1 MISDNTITLIGNDD
15 AFVRAQIAQ
24 SITNIGV
31 SYTVDGASQVTVEL
45 VDEKLAMWN
54 NNYFAVGNII
64 VFFDGTYQERYM
76 IASHEISNGE
86 GEYFKIKL
94 ELRTEA
100 IQRMKMDKKPQ
111 ALKSTT
117 AYEFAQKVA
126 KKFGLGFMGQQPT
139 GIKTTTIKVKTEKNK
154 ESVYDVLVRSAKDLQ
169 YLCFVM
175 YADLSGLGPKAAVPT
190 LYYGSPNWLLG
201 RWGVEKTE
209 AYTFT
214 TAGGKEEVRPLY
226 YIPLKYPNDEKM
238 NFFLTEVPEMRR
250 SMDSP
255 KESEGSASIWVGDKY
270 EQNVGS
276 AYNIRAGMT
285 VVVYGIKGFD
295 QTAYLITSVAYQYGV
310 PEPVK
315 ISFATLDKISPEDK
329 KKIDKKVSETTVIGG
344 G

>member
-1 MISDNTITLIGNDD
+1 MISDDTIVIIGNDQ
-15 AFVRAQIAQ
+15 ASVRAQIAQ
-24 SITNIGV
+24 SITYIGV

-64 VFFDGTYQERYM
+64 VFFDGTLTERYM

-86 GEYFKIKL
+86 GEHFKIKL

-175 YADLSGLGPKAAVPT
+175 YAIPEGGKTAVPT

-201 RWGVEKTE
+201 RWGIEKTE
-209 AYTFT
+209 EFTF
-214 TAGGKEEVRPLY
+214 AKIGGGTEKRPLFF
-226 YIPLKYPNDEKM
+226 IPLKYPNDEKM

-255 KESEGSASIWVGDKY
+255 KESEGSANIWVGDKY

-295 QTAYLITSVAYQYGV
+295 TTAYLITSVAYQYGV

-315 ISFATLDKISPEDK
+315 ITFATLDKISPEDK

>member
-1 MISDNTITLIGNDD
+1 MISDNTIIIVGNDS
-15 AFVRAQIAQ
+15 AKVRAQIAQ
-24 SITNIGV
+24 SVTNITV
-31 SYTVDGASQVTVEL
+31 SYTVDGASQVTVDL
-45 VDEKLAMWN
+45 VDEKLGMWDN
-54 NNYFAVGNII
+54 GYFAVGNI
-64 VFFDGTYQERYM
+64 VEFFDGTLKEKYM
-76 IASHEISNGE
+76 IASHEVSNGE

-126 KKFGLGFMGQQPT
+126 KEFGLGFMGQQPT

-175 YADLSGLGPKAAVPT
+175 YAIPEGGSTAVPT

-201 RWGVEKTE
+201 RWGIEKTE
-209 AYTFT
+209 AYTFKKV
-214 TAGGKEEVRPLY
+214 GGGTEVRPLF

-238 NFFLTEVPEMRR
+238 NFYLTEIPEMRR

-255 KESEGSASIWVGDKY
+255 KESEGTASIWVGDKY

-295 QTAYLITSVAYQYGV
+295 TTAYLITSVAYQYGQ

-315 ISFATLDKISPEDK
+315 ISFATLDKIAPEDK

>member
-1 MISDNTITLIGNDD
+1 MISDDTITLIGNDD

-24 SITNIGV
+24 SVTSIGV

-45 VDEKLAMWN
+45 VDNKLAMWN

-86 GEYFKIKL
+86 GEHFKIKL

-117 AYEFAQKVA
+117 GYEFAQKVA
-126 KKFGLGFMGQQPT
+126 QKFGLAFIGQQPT

-175 YADLSGLGPKAAVPT
+175 YAIPEGGTTAVPT

-209 AYTFT
+209 AYTFKK
-214 TAGGKEEVRPLY
+214 AGGGTEVRPLY
-226 YIPLKYPNDEKM
+226 YIPLKFPNDPKM

-255 KESEGSASIWVGDKY
+255 KESEGSANIWVGDKY

-295 QTAYLITSVAYQYGV
+295 TTAYLITSVAYQYGV
-310 PEPVK
+310 PEPLK

-329 KKIDKKVSETTVIGG
+329 KKIDQKVSETTVIGG

>member
-1 MISDNTITLIGNDD
+1 MITNKTITIIGHDKFSTV
-15 AFVRAQIAQ
+15 AEIAQ
-24 SITNIGV
+24 SITSITV
-31 SYTVDGASQVTVEL
+31 SYTIDGASQVTVEL
-45 VDEKLAMWN
+45 VDEKLEMWN
-54 NNYFAVGNII
+54 NNYFAVSNI
-64 VFFDGTYQERYM
+64 VLFNDGTMTERYM
-76 IASHEISNGE
+76 IASHEIGNGE
-86 GEYFKIKL
+86 GEHFKIKL

-100 IQRMKMDKKPQ
+100 IQRMKLDKKPQ
-111 ALKSTT
+111 AFKSTT

-126 KKFGLGFMGQQPT
+126 KEFGLAFIGLPPV

-175 YADLSGLGPKAAVPT
+175 YADLSGLGPKAVVPT
-190 LYYGSPNWLLG
+190 LFYGPPNWLLG

-209 AYTFT
+209 AFTFT
-214 TAGGKEEVRPLY
+214 MVGGKKEVRPLF
-226 YIPLKYPNDEKM
+226 YIPLKYPNDDKM
-238 NFFLTEVPEMRR
+238 NFYLTEVPEMRR

-270 EQNVGS
+270 EQNIGS

-295 QTAYLITSVAYQYGV
+295 ETAYLITSVAYQYGQ

-315 ISFATLDKISPEDK
+315 ISFATLEKMNPEDK
-329 KKIDKKVSETTVIGG
+329 KKIDSKVSETTVIG
-344 G
+344 

>member
-1 MISDNTITLIGNDD
+1 MISDKTILIVGNDQNS
-15 AFVRAQIAQ
+15 VNAQIAQ
-24 SITNIGV
+24 SVTSIGV

-54 NNYFAVGNII
+54 NNYFAVGNI
-64 VFFDGTYQERYM
+64 VDFFDGTLTEKYM
-76 IASHEISNGE
+76 IASHEIANGE
-86 GEYFKIKL
+86 GQHFKIKL

-126 KKFGLGFMGQQPT
+126 RKFGLGFIGQQPK

-175 YADLSGLGPKAAVPT
+175 YAVPEGKTVAVPT

-201 RWGVEKTE
+201 RWGVEKTPE
-209 AYTFT
+209 YTFI
-214 TAGGKEEVRPLY
+214 GVDGKKETRPLY
-226 YIPLKYPNDEKM
+226 YIPLKYPNDDKM

-276 AYNIRAGMT
+276 AYNVRAGMT
-285 VVVYGIKGFD
+285 VVIYGIKGFD
-295 QTAYLITSVAYQYGV
+295 ETAYLITSVAYQYGV

-315 ISFATLDKISPEDK
+315 ISFATLEKISPEDK
-329 KKIDKKVSETTVIGG
+329 KKIDQKVSETTVIGG